1 MKICRPLWAE
11 GTFLSSQQFQQQARW
26 EAFSNDS
33 IAQLCIR
40 HPWGIANVL
49 FDRDALTPG
58 KLKTQ
63 AVRLRFADGTLI
75 DSDVAD
81 ILPPACDLRTLE
93 GGSAIVLLALPLAH
107 GNGGNLGQGEQAERP
122 LRYRQEWQK
131 VQDIYGSDSED
142 MAVERHAL
150 SLRFAHDNNQDY
162 ITCPLARLVR
172 DVQGNWTQDES
183 YIPPLLAFNAHD
195 GLVQRLDTL
204 LLQLRAKCQRL
215 MAMRRESNQRMA
227 DFAVADVSLF
237 WLLNA
242 LNSAEPV
249 LSDFLRYPAV
259 HPELV
264 WRELARLAGALLTF
278 SLEHNVSAVPPY
290 VHESPSTV
298 FPPLFSLLSEL
309 LEASLPSRVIALDL
323 ASLPGNR
330 WKADLHDPRL
340 REEADFYLSVR
351 SSLPAHQVLHQL
363 PLVCKIGAPDD
374 VTLLINVALN
384 GVPLVPLTSVPAALP
399 LRLEAYDI
407 SNFAGQD
414 TVGSMVVFVEGQPKK
429 SAYRKFKIA
438 CAASGQD
445 DYASM
450 REMLTRRVQRYVD
463 GDEKFAPLPSA
474 FMIDGG
480 LGHVRICKEVL
491 DSFGLSVPCFGMVK
505 DDHHR
510 TRALV
515 APDGREFGISATP
528 ALFGLVGRLQEEVHR
543 FAIEYNRKLG
553 GKRVRGSTLDRIP
566 GVGDKRRTELL
577 KHFGSIENIRQASEQ
592 ELARI
597 LPRNTAQSVYEFFHE
612 NE

>member
-1 MKICRPLWAE
+1 MFCRSPAIC
-11 GTFLSSQQFQQQARW
+11 
-26 EAFSNDS
+26 
-33 IAQLCIR
+33 
-40 HPWGIANVL
+40 
-49 FDRDALTPG
+49 
-58 KLKTQ
+58 
-63 AVRLRFADGTLI
+63 
-75 DSDVAD
+75 
-81 ILPPACDLRTLE
+81 
-93 GGSAIVLLALPLAH
+93 AIVLLALPLAH
-107 GNGGNLGQGEQAERP
+107 GNGGNLGQGEQTERP

-290 VHESPSTV
+290 VHESPSIV

-340 REEADFYLSVR
+340 REDGAWLAGKAAVPTDDATNDVLALEPEALAMADS
-351 SSLPAHQVLHQL
+351 Q
-363 PLVCKIGAPDD
+363 
-374 VTLLINVALN
+374 
-384 GVPLVPLTSVPAALP
+384 GVEAALGWIQTRP
-399 LRLEAYDI
+399 GITTARQRLLLRLLMARVAEQYGKNEMALLLLEEL
-407 SNFAGQD
+407 D
-414 TVGSMVVFVEGQPKK
+414 TAAQGITLTQWEPELLFEVKARQLKLLRLRAHRYADK
-429 SAYRKFKIA
+429 ALLNRKMEI
-438 CAASGQD
+438 
-445 DYASM
+445 
-450 REMLTRRVQRYVD
+450 L
-463 GDEKFAPLPSA
+463 
-474 FMIDGG
+474 
-480 LGHVRICKEVL
+480 LG
-491 DSFGLSVPCFGMVK
+491 
-505 DDHHR
+505 
-510 TRALV
+510 TLV
-515 APDGREFGISATP
+515 AIDP
-528 ALFGLVGRLQEEVHR
+528 
-543 FAIEYNRKLG
+543 
-553 GKRVRGSTLDRIP
+553 VRAAVLCDTQHKD
-566 GVGDKRRTELL
+566 
-577 KHFGSIENIRQASEQ
+577 
-592 ELARI
+592 
-597 LPRNTAQSVYEFFHE
+597 
-612 NE
+612 

>member
-1 MKICRPLWAE
+1 M
-11 GTFLSSQQFQQQARW
+11 
-26 EAFSNDS
+26 
-33 IAQLCIR
+33 
-40 HPWGIANVL
+40 L

-75 DSDVAD
+75 DSDVSD
-81 ILPPACDLRTLE
+81 VLPLACDLRALKND
-93 GGSAIVLLALPLAH
+93 SAIVLLALPLAH
-107 GNGGNLGQGEQAERP
+107 GNGGNLGQGEQTERP

-278 SLEHNVSAVPPY
+278 SLSITSAPFRPMSTNRRPPSFRPC
-290 VHESPSTV
+290 SPCS
-298 FPPLFSLLSEL
+298 
-309 LEASLPSRVIALDL
+309 ASC
-323 ASLPGNR
+323 
-330 WKADLHDPRL
+330 WK
-340 REEADFYLSVR
+340 
-351 SSLPAHQVLHQL
+351 PA
-363 PLVCKIGAPDD
+363 C
-374 VTLLINVALN
+374 
-384 GVPLVPLTSVPAALP
+384 
-399 LRLEAYDI
+399 
-407 SNFAGQD
+407 
-414 TVGSMVVFVEGQPKK
+414 
-429 SAYRKFKIA
+429 
-438 CAASGQD
+438 
-445 DYASM
+445 
-450 REMLTRRVQRYVD
+450 RR
-463 GDEKFAPLPSA
+463 G
-474 FMIDGG
+474 
-480 LGHVRICKEVL
+480 
-491 DSFGLSVPCFGMVK
+491 
-505 DDHHR
+505 
-510 TRALV
+510 
-515 APDGREFGISATP
+515 
-528 ALFGLVGRLQEEVHR
+528 
-543 FAIEYNRKLG
+543 
-553 GKRVRGSTLDRIP
+553 
-566 GVGDKRRTELL
+566 
-577 KHFGSIENIRQASEQ
+577 
-592 ELARI
+592 
-597 LPRNTAQSVYEFFHE
+597 
-612 NE
+612 

>member
-1 MKICRPLWAE
+1 MKIHRPLWAE

-26 EAFSNDS
+26 EAFSNDC

-75 DSDVAD
+75 DSDVSD
-81 ILPPACDLRTLE
+81 VLPLACDLRALKND
-93 GGSAIVLLALPLAH
+93 SAIVLLALPLAH
-107 GNGGNLGQGEQAERP
+107 GNGGNLGQGEQTERP

-340 REEADFYLSVR
+340 RAAADYYRPFVPHCLRIRYCISYRWSAKSVR
-351 SSLPAHQVLHQL
+351 PMMSR
-363 PLVCKIGAPDD
+363 C
-374 VTLLINVALN
+374 
-384 GVPLVPLTSVPAALP
+384 
-399 LRLEAYDI
+399 
-407 SNFAGQD
+407 
-414 TVGSMVVFVEGQPKK
+414 
-429 SAYRKFKIA
+429 
-438 CAASGQD
+438 
-445 DYASM
+445 
-450 REMLTRRVQRYVD
+450 
-463 GDEKFAPLPSA
+463 
-474 FMIDGG
+474 
-480 LGHVRICKEVL
+480 
-491 DSFGLSVPCFGMVK
+491 LSTW
-505 DDHHR
+505 R
-510 TRALV
+510 
-515 APDGREFGISATP
+515 
-528 ALFGLVGRLQEEVHR
+528 
-543 FAIEYNRKLG
+543 
-553 GKRVRGSTLDRIP
+553 
-566 GVGDKRRTELL
+566 
-577 KHFGSIENIRQASEQ
+577 
-592 ELARI
+592 
-597 LPRNTAQSVYEFFHE
+597 
-612 NE
+612 

>member
-49 FDRDALTPG
+49 FDRDALMPG

-172 DVQGNWTQDES
+172 DVQGNWTQDEG

-227 DFAVADVSLF
+227 CLGGTGLWGWSQLNQPDALIQRIQLSVMPLPQSLESGELAKLDVKDKALLAQDRTIAASQMQLEQLNKLPAR
-237 WLLNA
+237 WPLEQGYRQLRQLDALWPDNPQVRALNA
-242 LNSAEPV
+242 QWRKQRELSALSAE
-249 LSDFLRYPAV
+249 
-259 HPELV
+259 
-264 WRELARLAGALLTF
+264 
-278 SLEHNVSAVPPY
+278 
-290 VHESPSTV
+290 
-298 FPPLFSLLSEL
+298 
-309 LEASLPSRVIALDL
+309 
-323 ASLPGNR
+323 
-330 WKADLHDPRL
+330 
-340 REEADFYLSVR
+340 
-351 SSLPAHQVLHQL
+351 
-363 PLVCKIGAPDD
+363 
-374 VTLLINVALN
+374 ALN
-384 GVPLVPLTSVPAALP
+384 GYAQAQSQLQRLSAQLDALDERKGRYLTGSELKTAVYGIRQSLKEPPLEELLRQLEEQKQTGEVSPTLLTQIDT
-399 LRLEAYDI
+399 RL
-407 SNFAGQD
+407 NQ
-414 TVGSMVVFVEGQPKK
+414 
-429 SAYRKFKIA
+429 
-438 CAASGQD
+438 
-445 DYASM
+445 
-450 REMLTRRVQRYVD
+450 LLNRYVI
-463 GDEKFAPLPSA
+463 L
-474 FMIDGG
+474 
-480 LGHVRICKEVL
+480 L
-491 DSFGLSVPCFGMVK
+491 DTKV
-505 DDHHR
+505 
-510 TRALV
+510 
-515 APDGREFGISATP
+515 
-528 ALFGLVGRLQEEVHR
+528 
-543 FAIEYNRKLG
+543 
-553 GKRVRGSTLDRIP
+553 
-566 GVGDKRRTELL
+566 
-577 KHFGSIENIRQASEQ
+577 EQ
-592 ELARI
+592 S
-597 LPRNTAQSVYEFFHE
+597 Q
-612 NE
+612 

>member
-1 MKICRPLWAE
+1 MKIHRPLWAE

-172 DVQGNWTQDES
+172 DVQGNWTQDEG

-290 VHESPSTV
+290 VHESPSIV

-323 ASLPGNR
+323 ASLPLESRPARSAPAGR
-330 WKADLHDPRL
+330 GRL
-340 REEADFYLSVR
+340 LPVR
-351 SSLPAHQVLHQL
+351 SFLS
-363 PLVCKIGAPDD
+363 
-374 VTLLINVALN
+374 
-384 GVPLVPLTSVPAALP
+384 
-399 LRLEAYDI
+399 
-407 SNFAGQD
+407 
-414 TVGSMVVFVEGQPKK
+414 
-429 SAYRKFKIA
+429 A
-438 CAASGQD
+438 CASG
-445 DYASM
+445 
-450 REMLTRRVQRYVD
+450 T
-463 GDEKFAPLPSA
+463 APA
-474 FMIDGG
+474 TAG
-480 LGHVRICKEVL
+480 L
-491 DSFGLSVPCFGMVK
+491 
-505 DDHHR
+505 
-510 TRALV
+510 
-515 APDGREFGISATP
+515 
-528 ALFGLVGRLQEEVHR
+528 Q
-543 FAIEYNRKLG
+543 NRC
-553 GKRVRGSTLDRIP
+553 
-566 GVGDKRRTELL
+566 
-577 KHFGSIENIRQASEQ
+577 A
-592 ELARI
+592 
-597 LPRNTAQSVYEFFHE
+597 
-612 NE
+612 

>member
-1 MKICRPLWAE
+1 M
-11 GTFLSSQQFQQQARW
+11 
-26 EAFSNDS
+26 
-33 IAQLCIR
+33 
-40 HPWGIANVL
+40 L
-49 FDRDALTPG
+49 FDRDALALG

-75 DSDVAD
+75 DSDVSD

-93 GGSAIVLLALPLAH
+93 GDSAIVLLALPLAH

-399 LRLEAYDI
+399 LRLENQY
-407 SNFAGQD
+407 FALD
-414 TVGSMVVFVEGQPKK
+414 MHSDAAKSMLESGCCMIYAPGTMGDLKLNCLRCCAHEKRDGYQ
-429 SAYRKFKIA
+429 YRRA
-438 CAASGQD
+438 AARHVSDGGGTASGNHR
-445 DYASM
+445 AS
-450 REMLTRRVQRYVD
+450 RYGAVSPLPAAGGTGPRTPERCRVQPGERGAHYLRAVRPA
-463 GDEKFAPLPSA
+463 GRNGPEPWRHGRRSGHLDEGSTPVAFLQHSA
-474 FMIDGG
+474 GRRAA
-480 LGHVRICKEVL
+480 VRTDEAGVAGARPRAGSTDL
-491 DSFGLSVPCFGMVK
+491 LSPCPAAGIS
-505 DDHHR
+505 
-510 TRALV
+510 RALS
-515 APDGREFGISATP
+515 GS
-528 ALFGLVGRLQEEVHR
+528 
-543 FAIEYNRKLG
+543 G
-553 GKRVRGSTLDRIP
+553 GP
-566 GVGDKRRTELL
+566 G
-577 KHFGSIENIRQASEQ
+577 A
-592 ELARI
+592 
-597 LPRNTAQSVYEFFHE
+597 
-612 NE
+612 

>member
-162 ITCPLARLVR
+162 ITCPLA
-172 DVQGNWTQDES
+172 
-183 YIPPLLAFNAHD
+183 
-195 GLVQRLDTL
+195 RLDTL

-399 LRLEAYDI
+399 LRLENQY
-407 SNFAGQD
+407 FALD
-414 TVGSMVVFVEGQPKK
+414 MHSDAAKSMLESGSCM
-429 SAYRKFKIA
+429 I
-438 CAASGQD
+438 
-445 DYASM
+445 YAPGTM
-450 REMLTRRVQRYVD
+450 
-463 GDEKFAPLPSA
+463 GDLKPELFA
-474 FMIDGG
+474 
-480 LGHVRICKEVL
+480 VL
-491 DSFGLSVPCFGMVK
+491 
-505 DDHHR
+505 R
-510 TRALV
+510 T
-515 APDGREFGISATP
+515 
-528 ALFGLVGRLQEEVHR
+528 
-543 FAIEYNRKLG
+543 
-553 GKRVRGSTLDRIP
+553 
-566 GVGDKRRTELL
+566 
-577 KHFGSIENIRQASEQ
+577 
-592 ELARI
+592 
-597 LPRNTAQSVYEFFHE
+597 
-612 NE
+612 

>member
-1 MKICRPLWAE
+1 MKIHRPLWAE

-49 FDRDALTPG
+49 FDRDALTSG

-75 DSDVAD
+75 DSDVSD
-81 ILPPACDLRTLE
+81 VLPLACDLRALKND
-93 GGSAIVLLALPLAH
+93 SAIVLLALPLAH
-107 GNGGNLGQGEQAERP
+107 GNGGNLGQGEQTERP

-290 VHESPSTV
+290 VHESPSIV

-340 REEADFYLSVR
+340 REGPTFTCPFVPLCLRIRYCTSYRWSAKSVR
-351 SSLPAHQVLHQL
+351 LM
-363 PLVCKIGAPDD
+363 
-374 VTLLINVALN
+374 
-384 GVPLVPLTSVPAALP
+384 TSRCL
-399 LRLEAYDI
+399 
-407 SNFAGQD
+407 
-414 TVGSMVVFVEGQPKK
+414 SMW
-429 SAYRKFKIA
+429 R
-438 CAASGQD
+438 
-445 DYASM
+445 
-450 REMLTRRVQRYVD
+450 
-463 GDEKFAPLPSA
+463 
-474 FMIDGG
+474 
-480 LGHVRICKEVL
+480 
-491 DSFGLSVPCFGMVK
+491 
-505 DDHHR
+505 
-510 TRALV
+510 
-515 APDGREFGISATP
+515 
-528 ALFGLVGRLQEEVHR
+528 
-543 FAIEYNRKLG
+543 
-553 GKRVRGSTLDRIP
+553 
-566 GVGDKRRTELL
+566 
-577 KHFGSIENIRQASEQ
+577 
-592 ELARI
+592 
-597 LPRNTAQSVYEFFHE
+597 
-612 NE
+612 

>member
-1 MKICRPLWAE
+1 MKIHRPLWAE

-49 FDRDALTPG
+49 FDRDALTSG

-75 DSDVAD
+75 DSDVSD
-81 ILPPACDLRTLE
+81 VLPLACDLHALTND
-93 GGSAIVLLALPLAH
+93 SAVVLLALPLAH
-107 GNGGNLGQGEQAERP
+107 GNGGNLGQGEQTERP

-150 SLRFAHDNNQDY
+150 SLRFVHDNNQDY

-172 DVQGNWTQDES
+172 DVQGNWTQDGD

-249 LSDFLRYPAV
+249 LRDFLRYPAV

-309 LEASLPSRVIALDL
+309 LEASLPS
-323 ASLPGNR
+323 
-330 WKADLHDPRL
+330 
-340 REEADFYLSVR
+340 
-351 SSLPAHQVLHQL
+351 HQVLHQL

-384 GVPLVPLTSVPAALP
+384 GVSLVPLTSVPAALP
-399 LRLEAYDI
+399 LRLENQY
-407 SNFAGQD
+407 FALD
-414 TVGSMVVFVEGQPKK
+414 MHSDAAKSMLE
-429 SAYRKFKIA
+429 
-438 CAASGQD
+438 SGCCMI
-445 DYASM
+445 YAPGTM
-450 REMLTRRVQRYVD
+450 
-463 GDEKFAPLPSA
+463 GDLKPELFA
-474 FMIDGG
+474 
-480 LGHVRICKEVL
+480 VL
-491 DSFGLSVPCFGMVK
+491 
-505 DDHHR
+505 R
-510 TRALV
+510 T
-515 APDGREFGISATP
+515 
-528 ALFGLVGRLQEEVHR
+528 
-543 FAIEYNRKLG
+543 
-553 GKRVRGSTLDRIP
+553 
-566 GVGDKRRTELL
+566 
-577 KHFGSIENIRQASEQ
+577 
-592 ELARI
+592 
-597 LPRNTAQSVYEFFHE
+597 
-612 NE
+612 

>member
-40 HPWGIANVL
+40 HPWGISNVL
-49 FDRDALTPG
+49 FDWDALTLG

-183 YIPPLLAFNAHD
+183 YIPPLLTLNAHD

-330 WKADLHDPRL
+330 WKEKTLEKDVLAKHTVWVKPEGTASLNVPLDKETQFVAIIGQFYHPDEKSDSWRL
-340 REEADFYLSVR
+340 VIKRDELEADKPR
-351 SSLPAHQVLHQL
+351 SIELMRSDLRLL
-363 PLVCKIGAPDD
+363 PL
-374 VTLLINVALN
+374 
-384 GVPLVPLTSVPAALP
+384 
-399 LRLEAYDI
+399 
-407 SNFAGQD
+407 
-414 TVGSMVVFVEGQPKK
+414 
-429 SAYRKFKIA
+429 
-438 CAASGQD
+438 
-445 DYASM
+445 
-450 REMLTRRVQRYVD
+450 
-463 GDEKFAPLPSA
+463 
-474 FMIDGG
+474 
-480 LGHVRICKEVL
+480 
-491 DSFGLSVPCFGMVK
+491 K
-505 DDHHR
+505 D
-510 TRALV
+510 
-515 APDGREFGISATP
+515 
-528 ALFGLVGRLQEEVHR
+528 
-543 FAIEYNRKLG
+543 K
-553 GKRVRGSTLDRIP
+553 
-566 GVGDKRRTELL
+566 
-577 KHFGSIENIRQASEQ
+577 
-592 ELARI
+592 
-597 LPRNTAQSVYEFFHE
+597 
-612 NE
+612 

>member
-1 MKICRPLWAE
+1 MKIHRPLWAE

-49 FDRDALTPG
+49 FDRDALMSG

-75 DSDVAD
+75 DSDVSD
-81 ILPPACDLRTLE
+81 VLPLACDLHALTND
-93 GGSAIVLLALPLAH
+93 SAVVLLALPLAH
-107 GNGGNLGQGEQAERP
+107 GNGGNLGQGEQTERP

-172 DVQGNWTQDES
+172 DVQGNWTQDEG

-323 ASLPGNR
+323 GSLPGNR

-351 SSLPAHQVLHQL
+351 SSLPAHQVQRLSAQL
-363 PLVCKIGAPDD
+363 DALDERKGRYLTGSELKTAVYGIRQSLKEPPLEELLRQLEEQKQTGEVSP
-374 VTLLINVALN
+374 TLLTQIDTRLN
-384 GVPLVPLTSVPAALP
+384 QLL
-399 LRLEAYDI
+399 
-407 SNFAGQD
+407 N
-414 TVGSMVVFVEGQPKK
+414 
-429 SAYRKFKIA
+429 
-438 CAASGQD
+438 
-445 DYASM
+445 
-450 REMLTRRVQRYVD
+450 RYVI
-463 GDEKFAPLPSA
+463 L
-474 FMIDGG
+474 
-480 LGHVRICKEVL
+480 L
-491 DSFGLSVPCFGMVK
+491 DTKV
-505 DDHHR
+505 
-510 TRALV
+510 
-515 APDGREFGISATP
+515 
-528 ALFGLVGRLQEEVHR
+528 
-543 FAIEYNRKLG
+543 
-553 GKRVRGSTLDRIP
+553 
-566 GVGDKRRTELL
+566 
-577 KHFGSIENIRQASEQ
+577 EQ
-592 ELARI
+592 S
-597 LPRNTAQSVYEFFHE
+597 Q
-612 NE
+612 